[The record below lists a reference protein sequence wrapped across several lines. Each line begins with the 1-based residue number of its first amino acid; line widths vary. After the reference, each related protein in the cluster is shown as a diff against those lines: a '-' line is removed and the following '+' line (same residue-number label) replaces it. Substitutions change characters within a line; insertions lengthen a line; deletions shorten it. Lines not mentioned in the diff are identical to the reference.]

1 MLSMTFIISVIVVLT
16 LLLASELWWRK
27 HDKHGE
33 ISRKFVHITVGSFV
47 AFWPYFLTTH
57 QIILLS
63 AAFLAGVLISKY
75 LNIFQAIHSVQR
87 PTFGEFCF
95 ALVVGLLAFVATDNP
110 HIYTAA
116 LLVMAL
122 ADGLAAVVGTRFG
135 KRQRYVVFGS
145 IKSVAGTA
153 MFFIATCLILLGYV
167 IAAPGALA
175 LAFILPIALAATTL
189 ENVAVRGLDNLLVPL
204 FIAVALMLSL

>member
-16 LLLASELWWRK
+16 LLVASELWWRK

-47 AFWPYFLTTH
+47 AFWPYFLTTQ

-95 ALVVGLLAFVATDNP
+95 ALVVGLLAFIADHP

-116 LLVMAL
+116 LLAMAL
-122 ADGLAAVVGTRFG
+122 ADGLAAVVGTHFG

-145 IKSVAGTA
+145 IKSVSGTA
-153 MFFIATCLILLGYV
+153 TFFVATCLILLGYV
-167 IAAPGALA
+167 IATPGALA
-175 LAFILPIALAATTL
+175 LALILPIALVATIL

-204 FIAVALMLSL
+204 FIAGALMVSL